1 MSPTGT
7 YRFLFILLSVVSSF
21 TLRAQSEAE
30 LSALLTISDSIYA
43 SSPDS
48 SYAIALRAEQ
58 LAIKNKFQKTEAK
71 AKLQKGRYMLLKTEL
86 ENSEKELND
95 ALKIY
100 TALNDPQ
107 GQAYVYRLKAIL
119 QGRIGNDQEQLQM
132 LTKAVALYKT
142 ANDTSGSISALLNL
156 SLYYLRHENAPQTF
170 AVLNDLKASEKHIKK
185 DTWVFYYQN
194 WAKYYYLVKDYPA
207 AIAYFD
213 KAIAVAEAYGMKDS
227 YITLITLK
235 AQTYRSLNRFDAAE
249 KLLLQAEELC
259 LSGTFDHELNEA
271 YDELI
276 KVYTAEAA
284 YQKAFYYLKRQN
296 ELRQKLYNIER
307 INSLNSLEKK
317 LKLSETEKE
326 LAQKSL
332 EIEHEKL
339 KYEESKSQNVKL
351 LFVIG
356 LVLLVSGFILYLYF
370 KTRSLKDKI
379 TEQKLSIEEKSRII
393 EESYKNIKDSIV
405 YSKQLQDATLPTG
418 KLFKSHFPQSFIY
431 YRPKDIV
438 AGDFYWLERAGDRLF
453 FAVADC
459 TGHGV
464 PGALVSVVCNNALNR
479 AVKELNLF
487 DPGKILDKV
496 RELVIENFAKS
507 EREVKDGMDIA
518 LCCFEYNEKGK
529 LELKYAGANSPLW
542 IFRENHE
549 YISNAGK
556 AFGFEIEYTAAQR
569 YSVIELPSDKQPVG
583 MVEKPAPFTTRSHE
597 LLAADT
603 IYAFTDGISDQFGGN
618 EGKKLKRSNFK
629 KFLLSI
635 QELPMDAQQQALS
648 KMFEDWKTGY
658 EQVDDVCVAGI
669 RI

>member
-1 MSPTGT
+1 MSPAGT
-7 YRFLFILLSVVSSF
+7 YRFLFFLLSLVCSF
-21 TLRAQSEAE
+21 NLKAQSEAE
-30 LSALLTISDSIYA
+30 VSALLRTADSIYA

-58 LAIKNKFQKTEAK
+58 LSVKNKFQKTEAK
-71 AKLQKGRYMLLKTEL
+71 AKLQKGRYFLLKTEL
-86 ENSEKELND
+86 ENSEKELNA

-119 QGRIGNDQEQLQM
+119 QGRIGNDGEQLQM
-132 LTKAVALYKT
+132 MQKAVALYKA
-142 ANDTSGSISALLNL
+142 ANDTDGSISVLLNL
-156 SLYYLRHENAPQTF
+156 SLYYLRHENATQTL
-170 AVLNDLKASEKHIKK
+170 AVLNDLKASEKQIKK
-185 DTWVFYYQN
+185 DSWLFYYQN
-194 WAKYYYLVKDYPA
+194 WAKYYHLIKEYPA
-207 AIAYFD
+207 AIAHFD
-213 KAIAVAEAYGMKDS
+213 KALAVAEAYEMKDS

-235 AQTYRSLNRFDAAE
+235 AQTYRALNELNAAE

-259 LSGTFDHELNEA
+259 INGIFDHELNEA

-276 KVYTAEAA
+276 KVYTAQAD

-296 ELRQKLYNIER
+296 DLRQKLYNIER
-307 INSLNSLEKK
+307 VNSLNALEKK
-317 LKLSETEKE
+317 LKLSETEKQ
-326 LAQKSL
+326 LAQKGL

-351 LFVIG
+351 LFAIG
-356 LVLLVSGFILYLYF
+356 LIVLVAGFILYLYF

-379 TEQKLSIEEKSRII
+379 SEQKHSIEEKSKII

-418 KLFKSHFPQSFIY
+418 KLFQSHFPQSFIY

-438 AGDFYWLERAGDRLF
+438 AGDFYWLERVGDRLF

-479 AVKELNLF
+479 AVKELNLS

-529 LELKYAGANSPLW
+529 PELKYAGANSPLW

-549 YISNAGK
+549 YISNASK
-556 AFGFEIEYTAAQR
+556 AFGFRIEHPAEQR
-569 YSVIELPSDKQPVG
+569 YSVIELPADKQPVG
-583 MVEKPAPFTTRSHE
+583 MAEKVLPFTTRSLE
-597 LLAADT
+597 LSAADT
-603 IYAFTDGISDQFGGN
+603 IYAFTDGISDQFGGK

-635 QELPMDAQQQALS
+635 QELPMNEQQQALS
-648 KMFEDWKTGY
+648 KMFDDWKTGF
-658 EQVDDVCVAGI
+658 EQVDDVCVTGI